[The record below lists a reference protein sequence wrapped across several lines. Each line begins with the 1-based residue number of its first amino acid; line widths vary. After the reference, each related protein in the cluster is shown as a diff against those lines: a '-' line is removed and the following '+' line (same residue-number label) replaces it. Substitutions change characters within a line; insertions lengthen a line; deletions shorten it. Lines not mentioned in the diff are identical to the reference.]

1 MSQQTKR
8 TFNIFLKLTCNS
20 QYVIFLMESI
30 LCKIQYVGK
39 SKTAFNL
46 RLNNHKERCQYLKM
60 IPACHHFTI
69 YGHTFLKH
77 VKFTLIQRLTK
88 ISKVSKDTLRLRLKW
103 RDNLWI
109 IKFKTLARKDLNQE
123 LNNA

>member
-1 MSQQTKR
+1 
-8 TFNIFLKLTCNS
+8 
-20 QYVIFLMESI
+20 
-30 LCKIQYVGK
+30 
-39 SKTAFNL
+39 
-46 RLNNHKERCQYLKM
+46 M

-69 YGHTFLKH
+69 YGHTILKY